1 MGADELMDRQHEART
16 GEVSKRMAVV
26 IVMMLLVIMVPV
38 ALVGLPMSKIV
49 VTVTNMDSQ
58 TNVHVVVSVSDA
70 PDGQSSFDLGPE
82 EPRTVSFTV
91 AVGRHGVNVWY
102 TYEGQWYARHEAES
116 CGVSLLETEEAEF
129 SLYSPY
135 ANATGFT

>member
-1 MGADELMDRQHEART
+1 MHELMDRRPKART
-16 GEVSKRMAVV
+16 RGMSKRMAVV
-26 IVMMLLVIMVPV
+26 MILMLLVIIVPV

-58 TNVHVVVSVSDA
+58 SNVHVAVSVSDA
-70 PDGQSSFDLGPE
+70 PDGQNSFDLGPE
-82 EPRTVSFTV
+82 ESRTVSFTV
-91 AVGRHGVNVWY
+91 AVGRYGVNVWY
-102 TYEGQWYARHEAES
+102 TYEGQWYARLQAES

-129 SLYSPY
+129 RLYSPY